1 MIMAETD
8 DKTTRIEDEPLP
20 VVMDEPQA
28 QTAAPPEPA
37 RPAPAPSQRR
47 GGMVGPVI
55 GGILAAAAGFGLAQV
70 VPNGWPLQDTAV
82 LEQQLAAQSET
93 IATLQSRLAA
103 VEGAKVPDITPLM
116 DTLAALNGRVAALET
131 GPAER
136 AEETAALAKAV
147 ADLQQQIVT
156 LPAAPGQ
163 AAVPANITALA
174 AEAEARLQ
182 EAEAQAAQ
190 MKAEAEALTR
200 TAVAQAALG
209 RLQAALDAGTPYV
222 AILPDLG
229 QEIPEALQAHA
240 ETGLPSLPDLQQS
253 FPEAARLALE
263 TALRADMGDTW
274 TERATSFLRSQTG
287 VRSLTPRE
295 GTDPDAILSRAE
307 AALDTGDLGK
317 ALQELATL
325 PEVAQAPLAAWVAQ
339 VQARQAGLQALDAL
353 AAQIGG

>member
-8 DKTTRIEDEPLP
+8 DKTARIEDEPLP

-47 GGMVGPVI
+47 GGAVGPVI

-131 GPAER
+131 GPAEG

-147 ADLQQQIVT
+147 ADLQQQIV
-156 LPAAPGQ
+156 
-163 AAVPANITALA
+163 IF
-174 AEAEARLQ
+174 
-182 EAEAQAAQ
+182 
-190 MKAEAEALTR
+190 
-200 TAVAQAALG
+200 
-209 RLQAALDAGTPYV
+209 AGTL
-222 AILPDLG
+222 ILF
-229 QEIPEALQAHA
+229 
-240 ETGLPSLPDLQQS
+240 LP
-253 FPEAARLALE
+253 RL
-263 TALRADMGDTW
+263 R
-274 TERATSFLRSQTG
+274 
-287 VRSLTPRE
+287 PR
-295 GTDPDAILSRAE
+295 R
-307 AALDTGDLGK
+307 
-317 ALQELATL
+317 
-325 PEVAQAPLAAWVAQ
+325 
-339 VQARQAGLQALDAL
+339 
-353 AAQIGG
+353 